1 MNTLVTA
8 AFVRELEILVSTLKS
23 KGDPCLDRFLPF
35 YSPDTLRQLVD
46 HWNTINCLRQE
57 LSGVQA
63 SLQQLSSLVVAQT
76 QQLTHP
82 SSCSKFSLHI
92 VEPVTFPSQP
102 IAPPPRPKPSKPKA
116 KKTPAA
122 AVAEVTPAAQQV
134 SPPEYNTAPPALN
147 GVAPDV
153 SLPLPAPSP
162 PKKKKKSSKRPREAS
177 ETETA
182 AAVQTILDFSMPP
195 QAQANNW
202 EDNFLTFSDSPQ
214 DTFNLSEFIK
224 LHQ

>member
-1 MNTLVTA
+1 M
-8 AFVRELEILVSTLKS
+8 STLKS

-116 KKTPAA
+116 KKTPVA
-122 AVAEVTPAAQQV
+122 AVAEVAPAAQQV
-134 SPPEYNTAPPALN
+134 SPPEDNTAPRALN

-162 PKKKKKSSKRPREAS
+162 PPKKKKKSSKRPREAS
-177 ETETA
+177 ETTTA
-182 AAVQTILDFSMPP
+182 AAVQTILDHAMPP

-214 DTFNLSEFIK
+214 DTFNLSEFIR
-224 LHQ
+224 LHN